1 MVQLHVTQS
10 SVIRYLN
17 SSSQVKESLNG
28 QTFFVAKMGY
38 VIGGYAYSEEFK
50 IMAALDKPA
59 CWQFGQLEMKR
70 PSPVETYL

>member
-1 MVQLHVTQS
+1 MAQLRVTQS

-59 CWQFGQLEMKR
+59 C
-70 PSPVETYL
+70 